1 MSKKGNFRAR
11 PKPDFLSRSPNF
23 LSFFRAIP
31 AQLSQKFRE
40 ISYFR
45 GPPAA
50 RSLPYQAPPGGS
62 ADSETPTILNLEG
75 ILTLEITYLSRLSW
89 FPSVLMLFEVFS
101 VRFQAFGRVS
111 NADLPSEKPQI
122 RSARAK
128 RKRPFR
134 GGGQLSGAAPPTF
147 AKFRAR

>member
-1 MSKKGNFRAR
+1 MSYR
-11 PKPDFLSRSPNF
+11 PVNLG
-23 LSFFRAIP
+23 
-31 AQLSQKFRE
+31 E
-40 ISYFR
+40 
-45 GPPAA
+45 
-50 RSLPYQAPPGGS
+50 GGS
-62 ADSETPTILNLEG
+62 ADSETPTIFNLKG
-75 ILTLEITYLSRLSW
+75 MLTLEITYLSRLSW

-134 GGGQLSGAAPPTF
+134 GGGRLSGAAPPTF
-147 AKFRAR
+147 AKFRARSARPNFFINFRESLVWA